1 VVRTVAEKL
10 AGQAAVLQIN
20 TRDNPNLAARFGI
33 RGIPAIVL
41 LKQGRV
47 VEQLPGAQPLDAVL
61 AWFRRKVY

>member
-1 VVRTVAEKL
+1 MVRTVADRL

-20 TRDNPNLAARFGI
+20 TQDSPALAARFGI

-47 VEQLPGAQPLDAVL
+47 IDQLPGAQPLDAVL
-61 AWFRRKVY
+61 SWFRRKS

>member
-10 AGQAAVLQIN
+10 AGQAAVVQIN
-20 TRDNPNLAARFGI
+20 TQESPALAARFGI

-47 VEQLPGAQPLDAVL
+47 VDQLPGAQALDAVL
-61 AWFRRKVY
+61 TWFRRKV

>member
-1 VVRTVAEKL
+1 MVRNIAEKL

-20 TRDNPNLAARFGI
+20 TQDNPALASRFGI

-47 VEQLPGAQPLDAVL
+47 VDQLPGAQPLDAVL
-61 AWFRRKVY
+61 AWFRRKG

>member
-1 VVRTVAEKL
+1 VVRNLAEKL

-20 TRDNPNLAARFGI
+20 TQDSPSLAARFGI

-47 VEQLPGAQPLDAVL
+47 VDQLPGAHPLDAVL
-61 AWFRRKVY
+61 AWFRRKV